1 MPLVFLVRMSVSLR
15 KVKLPE
21 TVCASTKYATM
32 KALLSFALLLATSF
46 AYGNVRELVPTREG
60 SEVIKMRIQSSQVDC
75 NGASGNTHCFM
86 VQKESSIGTEN
97 WEMLR
102 EPIEGFSYE
111 AGYIYDV
118 TVKIELVE
126 NPSANQS
133 HFRYTL
139 VSVISKQP
147 DPH

>member
-1 MPLVFLVRMSVSLR
+1 
-15 KVKLPE
+15 
-21 TVCASTKYATM
+21 M
-32 KALLSFALLLATSF
+32 KALLSFVLLLAASF
-46 AYGNVRELVPTREG
+46 AFGNVPSATPAREG

-75 NGASGNTHCFM
+75 NGANGNTHCFM

-118 TVKIELVE
+118 TVKIERVD
-126 NPSANQS
+126 NPAANQS
-133 HFRYTL
+133 PFRYTL
-139 VSVISKQP
+139 VSITAKQP